1 MYYNTYMRVFE
12 NLSMRIIEVLAGL
25 LFTILAVAAAFVS
38 VVRADGYAESYSFA
52 WDNPVI
58 NVLFAA
64 FMAAIFMLIAKW
76 VRKDL
81 EKRRKLLLIMEMA
94 LAVLVGLA
102 FAAVSKCF
110 PTADQ
115 ASVYYG
121 AKHFAANWFADL
133 AETGSYFSVYPH
145 QMALALAQEII
156 IRIAHT
162 DSYHVLQGVNALC
175 NALTIW
181 ALYSISDTLFDDK
194 NVSIYTLLLT
204 FFTLPLFWYTPF
216 VYGDLASIGF
226 SLLGLALLLKALLKE
241 DFGKKWHKPAL
252 FAGSVL
258 SLFIATLVRS
268 NTLIFVIAV
277 ALCLLVYIIRNKKP
291 LLLIYIAVIAILCGT
306 VNKGAIKFY
315 EWRSGNEINDGM
327 PSICHMVMGL
337 QEGPMGNGYYNGY
350 NFDTYVNRANYDQEK
365 AKELAKADFTKRI
378 DEFKADPAYTAAFF
392 RDKFFGQWLST
403 DFDCYHFTCGAYYE
417 RWPVVESLFSGT
429 LYKVTSFYMDKYGF
443 FVYALTAF
451 AVISSLVRGFRK
463 KESEEKRGI
472 LHYILLTAIIGGAIF
487 SIIWEGAGR
496 YVLPYFVFAIPYAG
510 CGLKK

>member
-1 MYYNTYMRVFE
+1 MFAKILETIAKRLV
-12 NLSMRIIEVLAGL
+12 EVLGGL
-25 LFTILAVAAAFVS
+25 LFVVLAIASLIKS
-38 VVRADGYAESYSFA
+38 VVRVDGYAESYTFV
-52 WDNPVI
+52 WDNPIFNLLV
-58 NVLFAA
+58 
-64 FMAAIFMLIAKW
+64 AAILAALFILIAKW
-76 VRKDL
+76 VGKDL
-81 EKRRKLLLIMEMA
+81 IKRRKILLIIEMS
-94 LAVLVGLA
+94 LAVVGGIG

-145 QMALALAQEII
+145 QMALALAQEIV

-162 DSYHVLQGVNALC
+162 ESYHVLQGINALC

-181 ALYSISDTLFDDK
+181 ALYDISDTLFEDK
-194 NVSIYTLLLT
+194 KISVYTLLFT
-204 FFTLPLFWYTPF
+204 IFTLPLFWYTPF
-216 VYGDLASIGF
+216 VYGDLASIAF
-226 SLLGLALLLKALLKE
+226 SLLGVALLLKVLLKE
-241 DFGKKWHKPAL
+241 TALTKPWQKPSL
-252 FAGSVL
+252 YAGSAL
-258 SLFIATLVRS
+258 SLLLATLVRS

-277 ALCLLVYIIRNKKP
+277 ALCTFVYLIVNKKP
-291 LLLIYIAVIAILCGT
+291 FLLIYIGVIAILCGGI
-306 VNKGAIKFY
+306 NKGAIKFY
-315 EWRSGNEINDGM
+315 EWRSGNEVNDGM

-350 NFDTYVNRANYDQEK
+350 NFDTYVNRANYDQAL
-365 AKELAKADFTKRI
+365 AKELAHADLDARLS
-378 DEFKADPAYTAAFF
+378 EFKADPTYTAVFF

-403 DFDCYHFTCGAYYE
+403 DFDCYHFTCGKYYD
-417 RWPVVESLFSGT
+417 RWPVIESLFSGS

-463 KESEEKRGI
+463 KESEEKSGI
-472 LHYILLTAIIGGAIF
+472 LHYILLTAIIGGAVF

-496 YVLPYFVFAIPYAG
+496 YVLPYFIFAIPYAA